1 MSGQRVVV
9 TGGAGFLGSHLCRAL
24 LARGDSVVAVDNLIT
39 GSLDNLTGLSGD
51 PDFTFVRADVS
62 NFVHVPGPVDA
73 VLHFASPAS
82 PVDFD
87 RIPIEILKVGSVG
100 THNTLGLAR
109 EKGARFFL
117 ASTSEV
123 YGDPLVHPQPETYLG
138 NVNPIGPRA
147 VYDEAKRFAEAITM
161 AYHRHHGVDVR
172 IVRIFNTYGPR
183 MRPDDGRVVSNFIV
197 QALAGKPITIHGD
210 GMQTRSFCY
219 VDDEVRGLLALL
231 DSSYVGPVNIGN
243 PTEFTVLELAE
254 KVLAITGSSSELRFD
269 PRPVDDPA
277 QRRPDLT
284 LARSV
289 LEWEP
294 QIALDD
300 GLARLARWFSGD
312 TGA

>member
-1 MSGQRVVV
+1 MSQRVVV

-24 LARGDSVVAVDNLIT
+24 LRRGDAVVAIDNLVT
-39 GSLDNLTGLSGD
+39 GSLANLAGISDD
-51 PDFTFVRADVS
+51 PAFTFVRSDVS
-62 NFVHVPGPVDA
+62 NFVDVPGPVDA

-87 RIPIEILKVGSVG
+87 RIPIEIMKVGSLG

-109 EKGARFFL
+109 DKGARYFL

-123 YGDPLVHPQPETYLG
+123 YGDPLVHPQPETYWG
-138 NVNPIGPRA
+138 NVNPNGPRS
-147 VYDEAKRFAEAITM
+147 VYYEAKRFAEALTM
-161 AYHRHHGVDVR
+161 AYNRHHGLDVR
-172 IVRIFNTYGPR
+172 IVRIFNTYGPY

-210 GMQTRSFCY
+210 GKQTRSFSY

-231 DSSYVGPVNIGN
+231 DSDYVGPVNIGN

-254 KVLAITGSSSELRFD
+254 KVLALTGSSSELRFD

-289 LEWEP
+289 LGWEP
-294 QIALDD
+294 EISLDE
-300 GLARLARWFSGD
+300 GLARTARWFAGEGD
-312 TGA
+312 G

>member
-1 MSGQRVVV
+1 MTGRRVVV

-24 LARGDSVVAVDNLIT
+24 LARGDSVVAVDNLVT
-39 GSLDNLTGLSGD
+39 GSLENLQGLPGE
-51 PDFTFVRADVS
+51 PAFTFQQSDVS
-62 NFVHVPGPVDA
+62 NFVDVAGPVDA

-82 PVDFD
+82 PIDFA
-87 RIPIEILKVGSVG
+87 RIPIEILKVGSLG

-109 EKGARFFL
+109 AKGARYLF

-123 YGDPLVHPQPETYLG
+123 YGDPLVHPQPETYWG
-138 NVNPIGPRA
+138 NVNPIGPRS
-147 VYDEAKRFAEAITM
+147 VYDEAKRFGEAMAM
-161 AYHRHHGVDVR
+161 AYHRHHGLDVR

-197 QALAGKPITIHGD
+197 QALAGTPVTIYGD
-210 GMQTRSFCY
+210 GKQTRSFCY

-231 DSSYVGPVNIGN
+231 DSDHVGPVNIGN

-254 KVLAITGSSSELRFD
+254 KVLALTGSSSELRFD

-289 LEWEP
+289 LGWEP
-294 QIALDD
+294 VIDLAE
-300 GLARLARWFSGD
+300 GLARTAEWFG
-312 TGA
+312 GVHGR